1 MWSDETGYRLLRDN
15 KRGEPIEIPN
25 TATQGLASREAWT
38 ERVCY
43 LQAFHDAWNATC
55 SSEEENPT
63 IIVPGNNTFLVQQV
77 LFSGPCKA
85 KNITFLILGN
95 MIAPDSPESWSRLDP
110 SRWLSFRQVEQ
121 LHVTGF
127 GTIDGRGEGMWNQSC
142 RYHPHL
148 AMKFLSC
155 NASSLTN
162 INFINSSQAHIL
174 ISGSHY
180 FKVDNLLIE
189 APWNSPNTDGIH
201 IQSSEQITISN
212 TMIRTGDDC
221 VSIGDYTSNIHI
233 SSSICGPGHG
243 VSIGSLG
250 RSGNVVQVEDIH
262 HSGVHISNVTYNDLS
277 GTSSTNVAI
286 NFNRS
291 RSIAC
296 TGIVLKSINLT
307 SAKPRGRVTSS
318 CTNAYGN
325 VIGGVQPKPC
335 LLVAKITA

>member
-1 MWSDETGYRLLRDN
+1 MADQ
-15 KRGEPIEIPN
+15 KEPSSLFS
-25 TATQGLASREAWT
+25 LAS
-38 ERVCY
+38 VDCP
-43 LQAFHDAWNATC
+43 LNG
-55 SSEEENPT
+55 SSK
-63 IIVPGNNTFLVQQV
+63 ISQ
-77 LFSGPCKA
+77 
-85 KNITFLILGN
+85 ILGN

-148 AMKFLSC
+148 Q
-155 NASSLTN
+155 LTDKTFY
-162 INFINSSQAHIL
+162 IVAL
-174 ISGSHY
+174 GACSGRMH
-180 FKVDNLLIE
+180 FPGTNC
-189 APWNSPNTDGIH
+189 
-201 IQSSEQITISN
+201 
-212 TMIRTGDDC
+212 DDC

-262 HSGVHISNVTYNDLS
+262 VGTGYVRRVTFEDIKLDSVQNPIIINQSCCQTRGACEEKHSGVHISNVTYNDLS

>member
-25 TATQGLASREAWT
+25 TATQGNVIALPFV
-38 ERVCY
+38 VCS
-43 LQAFHDAWNATC
+43 A
-55 SSEEENPT
+55 
-63 IIVPGNNTFLVQQV
+63 V
-77 LFSGPCKA
+77 
-85 KNITFLILGN
+85 
-95 MIAPDSPESWSRLDP
+95 
-110 SRWLSFRQVEQ
+110 
-121 LHVTGF
+121 HVH
-127 GTIDGRGEGMWNQSC
+127 S
-142 RYHPHL
+142 
-148 AMKFLSC
+148 
-155 NASSLTN
+155 
-162 INFINSSQAHIL
+162 
-174 ISGSHY
+174 
-180 FKVDNLLIE
+180 
-189 APWNSPNTDGIH
+189 
-201 IQSSEQITISN
+201 
-212 TMIRTGDDC
+212 DDC

-262 HSGVHISNVTYNDLS
+262 VSKVNFEHTTKGARIKTWQVGTGYVRRVTFEDIKLDSVQNPIIINQSCCQTRGACEEKHSGVHISNVTYNDLS